1 MSNGREFDIVV
12 YRDSSLTGQLVADG
26 ADSGGALNE
35 LVVGFQKDRGAF
47 PLPCFFLL
55 SGTDRFSGKNKIADE
70 EAQQALRGPIHMT
83 KINKY
88 ILTVIDLYHRP

>member
-12 YRDSSLTGQLVADG
+12 YRDSSLTGLVADG

-47 PLPCFFLL
+47 PLPCLFLL